1 MKRKRFIK
9 LMMSIGYSRNCA
21 AALAQ
26 CVSQY
31 GSYSELYRRCV
42 EWSVF
47 RLGVEYWRRKLARS
61 IAVLCEACAEAFGK
75 AGENMRRSA
84 QL

>member
-21 AALAQ
+21 TALTQ
-26 CVSQY
+26 CVSHY

-42 EWSVF
+42 DWSVF
-47 RLGVEYWRRKLARS
+47 RLGVEYWRRKIARS
-61 IAVLCEACAEAFGK
+61 IAVLCEACAEAFGR

>member
-21 AALAQ
+21 TALAQ

-42 EWSVF
+42 DWSVF
-47 RLGVEYWRRKLARS
+47 RLGVEYWRRKIARS
-61 IAVLCEACAEAFGK
+61 IAVLCESRAEAFGR